1 MLGDSRGIGMEKV
14 KQILKHDNNNHL
26 ADQVL
31 EFEKTTP
38 VVKQS
43 TNKTVGRQVPKG
55 DIDVVTSSYIRG
67 YN

>member
-1 MLGDSRGIGMEKV
+1 MEKA
-14 KQILKHDNNNHL
+14 KQILKNDNNNHL

-31 EFEKTTP
+31 EFEKTTS

-43 TNKTVGRQVPKG
+43 NNKTDKPAEQQAPKA
-55 DIDVVTSSYIRG
+55 DVDVVTSSYIRG